1 MVRLSETSR
10 KQVAFPTP
18 ARSRAREAF
27 LWLALLLTLALFLPL
42 SSAVGQT
49 LIFCATDDATIH
61 HNAPDL
67 NDGTGQTLAIRND
80 YGASHLPIWAR
91 DVLIKFDLS
100 QYANRTITSAKL
112 KLRYYGWHD
121 TNPATRVLKLFR
133 NMADWD
139 ELTVT
144 WNNQPDTAAQP
155 TSSCVVPADTET
167 WMEWDVTTDV
177 QAMLLGSIS
186 NYGWHLLD
194 DNYWGQPN
202 IPISYFRSK
211 EYGTYSPRLDIDV
224 VSYIPGDASGNGV
237 VDIGDVVYLI
247 NYLFKSGPAP
257 YPLIA
262 GDANCDGV
270 VDVGDVI
277 YLINYLFKGGPP
289 PSCKH

>member
-1 MVRLSETSR
+1 MARLSENSR
-10 KQVAFPTP
+10 KQVAFPKP
-18 ARSRAREAF
+18 AGSQTRRTL
-27 LWLALLLTLALFLPL
+27 LWLVLLLTCTVLLPL
-42 SSAVGQT
+42 SSAVGQIFT
-49 LIFCATDDATIH
+49 LCSTDDAYIIH
-61 HNAPDL
+61 GSPDY
-67 NDGTGQTLAIRND
+67 NTGTEPALIIRND
-80 YGASHLPIWAR
+80 YGIGGTSGWGTDA
-91 DVLIKFDLS
+91 LIKFDLS
-100 QYANRTITSAKL
+100 QYANQTITSAKL
-112 KLRYYGWHD
+112 KLRYYEWHD
-121 TNPATRVLKLFR
+121 NDPAGRVLKLFS
-133 NMADWD
+133 NTADWD

-144 WNNQPDTAAQP
+144 WNNQPGHASLP
-155 TSSCVVPADTET
+155 TSSCAVPAATET

-194 DNYWGQPN
+194 DNYWGQPD
-202 IPISYFRSK
+202 IPSIRFRSK

-224 VSYIPGDASGNGV
+224 VSYIPGDASGDGV

-277 YLINYLFKGGPP
+277 YLINYLFKGGPV
-289 PSCKH
+289 PSCK